1 MAAGSA
7 AVRSVAIGCPVYGQI
22 AISVS
27 VVARIIATEGA
38 TKPEPVIPKHAPVKK
53 APVVKTAT
61 VETSA
66 VETSTMETAPETS
79 TVGLRGSHADRRDEG
94 YGNDRSRHQQFASHG
109 INPFFIFPIRLLH
122 RVIDMYGH
130 AEPPALPTKI
140 D

>member
-130 AEPPALPTKI
+130 AEPPALQKTI